1 MLAGGTCTV
10 DRQVEASRLFDALS
24 ACKERAKATP
34 EALHGFRR
42 GHVCIWFVPSAVLHP
57 LRDVHG
63 ASPFFLAT
71 TVEVSDPVEIEVQ
84 APLSRTRCVDVG
96 TLQAD
101 MVSLL
106 GGLNVERDLTHH
118 EWSIPS
124 TQSDPVPIPLDEARY
139 LLSLYCEAAFHC
151 DPATTLRLEP
161 LYCLTTLPAEPGEIV
176 KAYLGS
182 GARIVGSGYAPIIY
196 TVERGEW
203 VAREEEDGGIEQTAR
218 HKAPPTLTD
227 IFEDCNDVL
236 NVDNASDYCL
246 RVYAKYDIL
255 SESLFKL
262 KPNAAGNSIVME
274 VSWKGCQSTLSS
286 PPPSAQA
293 ILRIRSVCG
302 EHDPENHLA
311 TASLRKELMKLV
323 EWDQIRQR
331 DCWPPETEQ
340 SQGLAADR
348 VDDWVRGTI
357 TLHWSF
363 FFVCII
369 DHFTIQILT
378 EAIKDEGFN
387 MTEQQS
393 LPASNS
399 SMSSVTFDLDAS
411 TTLPERQDLDF
422 AERFWK
428 FTSGLA
434 TSQADLLLSLTT
446 VIEELETGRLQPL
459 VNKYNPS
466 SFARTIRDLYR
477 LSRMQTASDADDLK
491 ESISRTMDYWLEQ
504 PLEVLVE
511 IGIWKLKRDYCF
523 WLVGSGVVRWDEL
536 DAFIDATLPLTHQ
549 VQRLLKLHRVMEL
562 FHLMK
567 SNLVSLPFESLR
579 TLIGVAMHTYLESE
593 EPATDD
599 LVADDA
605 GAMETLM
612 YRFVLPRWGESVK
625 VVEGFEPRQWSVCVV
640 PDPNTTDRIGRHRRL
655 GAPRRHEEEE
665 GMFMMCLYR
674 HDEMFA
680 SRMGAQ
686 WDMKLQEEDM
696 ETESEQLE
704 RVTDTLLAGTTGCRY
719 RVVRASARYM

>member
-10 DRQVEASRLFDALS
+10 DRQVEASRLYDALS
-24 ACKERAKATP
+24 ACKERAKGTP

-42 GHVCIWFVPSAVLHP
+42 GDVCIWFVPSSVLHP

-71 TVEVSDPVEIEVQ
+71 KGEVSDHVEMEVQ
-84 APLSRTRCVDVG
+84 ALLSRTRCVDVG

-101 MVSLL
+101 MMSLL
-106 GGLNVERDLTHH
+106 GEMNVERDLTHH
-118 EWSIPS
+118 EWSIPP
-124 TQSDPVPIPLDEARY
+124 TQADSLPIPIDEARY
-139 LLSLYCEAAFHC
+139 LLSIYCEAAFHC
-151 DPATTLRLEP
+151 DPATTLCLEP
-161 LYCLTTLPAEPGEIV
+161 LYCLTTLPAEPGETI

-182 GARIVGSGYAPIIY
+182 GARIAGSGYAPIIY
-196 TVERGEW
+196 TVECGEW
-203 VAREEEDGGIEQTAR
+203 VAREDEDGSIEQTAR

-274 VSWKGCQSTLSS
+274 VSWKGCQSVLAS

-302 EHDPENHLA
+302 EHDPENHFA

-323 EWDQIRQR
+323 EWDHIRQR

-340 SQGLAADR
+340 SQGRAADR
-348 VDDWVRGTI
+348 VDDWVR
-357 TLHWSF
+357 
-363 FFVCII
+363 
-369 DHFTIQILT
+369 
-378 EAIKDEGFN
+378 AIKDEGFN
-387 MTEQQS
+387 VTEQQS

-477 LSRMQTASDADDLK
+477 LSRMQTASDVDDLK

-536 DAFIDATLPLTHQ
+536 DAFIDATLPLSHQ

-562 FHLMK
+562 FHLTK
-567 SNLVSLPFESLR
+567 SNLVSLPLESLR

-593 EPATDD
+593 DPATDD
-599 LVADDA
+599 LIADDA
-605 GAMETLM
+605 TDAMETLM

-655 GAPRRHEEEE
+655 GASRRHEEEG
-665 GMFMMCLYR
+665 GMFMLCLYR
-674 HDEMFA
+674 HDELFA

-686 WDMKLQEEDM
+686 WDMKLQGEDM